1 MKAGYGEIIA
11 KIEQLLQEHGQ
22 LTSAEIC
29 TELGFNRSQ
38 GGAIL
43 SRMNKAGAM
52 MPKRIYK
59 VKYIYEHEGQRRY
72 PRSVYAL
79 GDLPDAKKP
88 KANPAQNSK
97 RYRARANKKV
107 ASVFHLG
114 LTYRQKKSQTSAI
127 FQSS

>member
-1 MKAGYGEIIA
+1 MRLAYGVLVA
-11 KIEQLLQEHGQ
+11 KIERLLREHGE

-29 TELGFNRSQ
+29 TELNVNRSQ
-38 GGAIL
+38 CGAVL
-43 SRMNKAGAM
+43 TRMNNASPKL
-52 MPKRIYK
+52 PKRIYK
-59 VKYIYEHEGQRRY
+59 VKYIYEHENQRRY

-88 KANPAQNSK
+88 KANSAANSK

-114 LTYRQKKSQTSAI
+114 LTRTQKREMRI
-127 FQSS
+127 